1 MFIIDGF
8 INISMSKIKK
18 KNPWCFSVKAA
29 VNFYIKRQCVRA
41 CHRRVNCIENQ
52 ILHNS
57 KIRLPRR
64 LVHNSCAS
72 VHTLEHSYKL
82 AEHKPLSLTSSSIL
96 KLPAKLWIVT
106 NPSLCFVVCQS
117 CSGQVPIVADYIIDS
132 SLTVELIVSSM
143 CSSRT
148 RGRTAAAADTGWE
161 RRYIRQFGTWNKP
174 TVLLN
179 RCNYNRQP
187 RVYVPSYQNI
197 YTCDRRSYAI
207 NGEPRNRRCVC
218 FMHE

>member
-1 MFIIDGF
+1 M
-8 INISMSKIKK
+8 
-18 KNPWCFSVKAA
+18 
-29 VNFYIKRQCVRA
+29 RA

-72 VHTLEHSYKL
+72 VHTSEHSYKL
-82 AEHKPLSLTSSSIL
+82 AEHKPLPLTSSSIL
-96 KLPAKLWIVT
+96 KLPAKLRIVT
-106 NPSLCFVVCQS
+106 NPSLCLVVCKS

-148 RGRTAAAADTGWE
+148 RGRTAAAAAADTGWE
-161 RRYIRQFGTWNKP
+161 RRYIRQFGT
-174 TVLLN
+174 
-179 RCNYNRQP
+179 
-187 RVYVPSYQNI
+187 
-197 YTCDRRSYAI
+197 
-207 NGEPRNRRCVC
+207 
-218 FMHE
+218 